1 MQETEKETLNSDS
14 IVANSDL
21 QDFSE
26 GDPKNNAG
34 PSHNN
39 DRQGSLQNTV
49 NNIHQLRKKRR
60 FRALVR
66 RRARKLIT
74 TRNYLKLK
82 IKSYLSSKRAHNVED
97 SDYQFL
103 VSLLPYLHEVP
114 AQNNLRVR
122 MEMMNVLLTEQAERN
137 NLRQPISN
145 LQPTR
150 SPSFSSISSSHTCS
164 NDFTMSDPS
173 TSSFYEN
180 FDPQL

>member
-34 PSHNN
+34 PSDNN
-39 DRQGSLQNTV
+39 DRQGESSEHNKQHKKTF
-49 NNIHQLRKKRR
+49 QSPRKKKSKKINYDE
-60 FRALVR
+60 
-66 RRARKLIT
+66 KLLEIE
-74 TRNYLKLK
+74 NKKL
-82 IKSYLSSKRAHNVED
+82 SFFQERAHNVED

-114 AQNNLRVR
+114 AQNKLRVR

-164 NDFTMSDPS
+164 NDFTISNPS